1 MELNTQTINSIK
13 NILCFPQRYGLTDIP
28 LWRFF
33 TITNAVTPQD
43 KLYEQYVNYVQV
55 AWPKVIFYIIL
66 RMMYKH
72 YQGIDKRS
80 GNFGYRLC
88 FVTPEYSVSEAF
100 LIWHKKTFLQLNSKN
115 DPSRSKC
122 INTILVGA
130 KPILSTS
137 MVGEPIS
144 ASNSESCFDL
154 SNHSAKQ
161 YAKRFSIE
169 VNQPIMKEFLMEEH
183 PATVIGDPV
192 LASNRHSRRAEAAQ
206 KRKNKMK

>member
-13 NILCFPQRYGLTDIP
+13 NILCFPQRYGFTDIP

-33 TITNAVTPQD
+33 TITNIVTPQD
-43 KLYEQYVNYVQV
+43 KLYEQYIGYVKV
-55 AWPKVIFYIIL
+55 AWPKVIFSIIL
-66 RMMYKH
+66 SMMYKH
-72 YQGIDKRS
+72 YSGIDKRS
-80 GNFGYRLC
+80 DKFGYRLY
-88 FVTPEYSVSEAF
+88 FVNPEPSGRD
-100 LIWHKKTFLQLNSKN
+100 TFLRWHNEKTLEFNHIGNLYMADSIDIKLLEA
-115 DPSRSKC
+115 SS
-122 INTILVGA
+122 T
-130 KPILSTS
+130 LSTS
-137 MVGEPIS
+137 IVTENIS

-161 YAKRFSIE
+161 YARSFRIE